1 MEAKAVPR
9 HHIEESDTVRSVTL
23 PAWEISTENH
33 PISNAT
39 HLDELHAELGIPL
52 PEMTYGHNRIR
63 LKHKPSCWEYQFDTL
78 QALKFVKNG
87 EMGEGDGA
95 VTVKQ
100 SEAWLKSRYVL
111 ISCL

>member
-23 PAWEISTENH
+23 PSWHISTENH

-39 HLDELHAELGIPL
+39 HLDELNAQLGFPL
-52 PEMTYGHNRIR
+52 PEMTFGHNLIR
-63 LKHKPSCWEYQFDTL
+63 LKHIKSGWVYQFDTL
-78 QALKFVKNG
+78 HALELVKNG
-87 EMGEGDGA
+87 ELKEGDGA

-100 SEAWLKSRYVL
+100 SEAWLKSRCV
-111 ISCL
+111 S

>member
-9 HHIEESDTVRSVTL
+9 HHVEESDTVRSVTL

-52 PEMTYGHNRIR
+52 PEMTFGHNLIR
-63 LKHKPSCWEYQFDTL
+63 LKHKPSRWEYQFDTL
-78 QALKFVKNG
+78 HALKCVKNG

-95 VTVKQ
+95 VTVRQ
-100 SEAWLKSRYVL
+100 SEAWLKSR
-111 ISCL
+111 